1 MATHSSVLA
10 WRIPGTH
17 KRKASTSELKH
28 PPRSCGVSSVVSALG
43 SFSLAPGSTLAGL
56 VMAEVCSKG
65 PFPSR
70 ASFWWRIFW
79 QRCSAQRKGDLEGS
93 HPGLWPLGVVWEL
106 AQATG
111 QVSLFESSPAFT
123 PRGAFALISFG
134 EAQAQKSTVFSYI
147 WPLCHYGPCKRTERE
162 TQKGRKWGE
171 G

>member
-1 MATHSSVLA
+1 MQLPHEGRVDNDY
-10 WRIPGTH
+10 
-17 KRKASTSELKH
+17 
-28 PPRSCGVSSVVSALG
+28 

-134 EAQAQKSTVFSYI
+134 EAQAQKSTHLSENY
-147 WPLCHYGPCKRTERE
+147 
-162 TQKGRKWGE
+162 
-171 G
+171 